1 MPRTKTRTT
10 AKGKSTASKSTALT
24 TQKVKASA
32 EEKGLKLVVNSK
44 PPKYQIGDELFYSLK
59 AAQEFIDSYGVVAD
73 VQVVDVI
80 ASDVEVTTQDS
91 NSLVSEELKEVAN
104 NSLVQ
109 ELVDSEEVTV
119 TVSDELPVSEA
130 INTNVG
136 DEEIEKPS
144 PVETVEEEENIPVS
158 EVNTSVDES
167 LDEELPVDEPG
178 TESTAEEQGI
188 LIRDAA
194 VRLGISDEELRALLK
209 GVCPPLADRISMEI
223 FNHIADSL
231 KAKIESEQLQ
241 SEESEMN
248 ESALTVGQKGE
259 LSDEP
264 KGFDESRLQLN
275 INLQSQML
283 DLNNIAK
290 TLALVAAKET
300 VEDFRQIYTH
310 CLNDGI
316 NRVTSQVAQE
326 TVDTINQLR
335 AHDNRDFLVDLGK
348 EASLEYQ
355 EVQLKVTQVM
365 DLI

>member
-1 MPRTKTRTT
+1 MPRTKTRST

-32 EEKGLKLVVNSK
+32 EEKGLKLVVISK

-59 AAQEFIDSYGVVAD
+59 IAQEFIDSYETVTEE
-73 VQVVDVI
+73 VVDVT
-80 ASDVEVTTQDS
+80 ASDVETEQNS
-91 NSLVSEELKEVAN
+91 NNLVSEENKEVAN

-109 ELVDSEEVTV
+109 ELVDSEEVVV
-119 TVSDELPVSEA
+119 TLSDELPVSEA

-167 LDEELPVDEPG
+167 LDEELPVDEPV

-231 KAKIESEQLQ
+231 RAKIQSEQGQ
-241 SEESEMN
+241 SEENN

-355 EVQLKVTQVM
+355 EVQLKVNQVM